1 MAKKLFLAILVVAT
15 FFISCSK
22 EDLKAIKPAYLS
34 IPDLDLKT
42 DYVAEGSAHSKITTV
57 WVFANDK
64 SIGVFNL
71 PCIIPILEEGNTKI
85 EVYAGV
91 NMNGIDAT
99 RVLYSPYKKFEGTVN
114 LSVLDTNYLLA
125 AKVPEI
131 TYSDIATVLIVEDFD
146 QTGQNLSKTARSD
159 TNFIRS
165 KKASEVFINPDEVE
179 DNGKVGVFTLD
190 GEKTFFEAFTSEIYD
205 LPKGSQSVF
214 LEMTYKNEI
223 PITLGVVAQ
232 IPGGSEQ
239 AQTIYL
245 YESEEWNKIY
255 INLVTEISSY
265 PSANGF
271 KIFVGAIKPDSMD
284 SAKVYLDN
292 IKIAY

>member
-1 MAKKLFLAILVVAT
+1 M
-15 FFISCSK
+15 
-22 EDLKAIKPAYLS
+22 
-34 IPDLDLKT
+34 
-42 DYVAEGSAHSKITTV
+42 
-57 WVFANDK
+57 
-64 SIGVFNL
+64 
-71 PCIIPILEEGNTKI
+71 
-85 EVYAGV
+85 
-91 NMNGIDAT
+91 
-99 RVLYSPYKKFEGTVN
+99 
-114 LSVLDTNYLLA
+114 
-125 AKVPEI
+125 
-131 TYSDIATVLIVEDFD
+131 
-146 QTGQNLSKTARSD
+146 
-159 TNFIRS
+159 
-165 KKASEVFINPDEVE
+165 FINPDEVE